1 MYGSI
6 KLRGVMTSLNKIL
19 ILGLLVFALL
29 IPFASADP
37 LPGNVSYVEESR
49 ALQMR
54 DFISVSLGIED
65 IPGVTIA
72 QAVQYY
78 NWISIGLLFLIGA
91 MSSKRMTRF
100 FAILIPVFAAI
111 FVMFGWLHY
120 VTNVG
125 GVMTVTVEQDVQTW
139 ATIVMC
145 ALIGIVT
152 YMKGS
157 LRENFGGSGAGNLLL
172 NIVFYIIILQVVVG
186 VVNSTAIWEHVS
198 TGQTNIISNTSF
210 DQTYALNADLT
221 KSVPSVSNTGGM
233 LSALTG
239 AASMAAAVLW
249 GCVMMLLTVIGSIAC
264 FAVVILQIYPWI
276 GDSPVAILFLGAL
289 QLGIYFIY
297 TMFFINTFGS
307 RPSEATAF

>member
-6 KLRGVMTSLNKIL
+6 KLRGAMKSLNKIL
-19 ILGLLVFALL
+19 ILVLLVFALL

-37 LPGNVSYVEESR
+37 IPGNVSYVEGSR

-54 DFISVSLGIED
+54 EFISVSLGIED

-78 NWISIGLLFLIGA
+78 NWISIGILFLIGA

-100 FAILIPVFAAI
+100 FAILVPIFAAI
-111 FVMFGWLHY
+111 FVIFGWLHY
-120 VTNVG
+120 VTSVG
-125 GVMTVTVEQDVQTW
+125 GVMQVTIAQDVQTW

-145 ALIGIVT
+145 ALIGIIT

-157 LRENFGGSGAGNLLL
+157 LKENFGGSGSGNLLL
-172 NIVFYIIILQVVVG
+172 NIVFYIIILQVIVG
-186 VVNSTAIWEHVS
+186 VVNSTAIWEHATS
-198 TGQTNIISNTSF
+198 GQTNIISNTTF
-210 DQTYALNADLT
+210 DQTYALNADLS

-239 AASMAAAVLW
+239 AASMAAQVLW
-249 GCVMMLLTVIGSIAC
+249 GCVMMLLSVIGSIAC
-264 FAVVILQIYPWI
+264 FAVVVLQIYPWI
-276 GDSPVAILFLGAL
+276 GDSPVAMLLLGAI
-289 QLGIYFIY
+289 QLGIYFVY
-297 TMFFINTFGS
+297 TMYFINAFGG
-307 RPSEATAF
+307 RPLETTSF